1 MLFCHEGGCTSVS
14 RSPLL
19 SFFWCVPSSRVPA
32 PAARGASDHRQ
43 GGERS
48 RATTPVGKWSTHPF
62 LMPNQHPC
70 DVKAGELS
78 TTFIW
83 ILTTFSLFVKH
94 CDKVT
99 FCLGETAYQ
108 TFHGEERRP
117 KAHIF
122 FSKIKRHRDRSLF
135 GCRWADWQNSPCRG
149 WRRSYQ
155 LRSRSQ
161 QIRLGFCSRS
171 VRELGIKDWTTRP
184 TWDLELHDADGF
196 LSPKWGK
203 IKTTR
208 ARIFKT
214 WLRASWLL
222 LSTMSERGMRWG
234 CYTVEKTHC
243 LQGYPRDAAWK
254 TWYRTRIG
262 RNDLNPKKEI

>member
-161 QIRLGFCSRS
+161 QVRLGFCSRS
-171 VRELGIKDWTTRP
+171 VREPGIKDWTTRP

-196 LSPKWGK
+196 WVRSEGRSKQHEHAFLKPDYVQVDFCSARCLREGWGEVV
-203 IKTTR
+203 T
-208 ARIFKT
+208 
-214 WLRASWLL
+214 LL
-222 LSTMSERGMRWG
+222 KRHISYKVIPGTQH
-234 CYTVEKTHC
+234 EKHDTE
-243 LQGYPRDAAWK
+243 QESGEM
-254 TWYRTRIG
+254 I
-262 RNDLNPKKEI
+262 